1 MIHTL
6 LQIIDSTSSV
16 KKINQFGSNSTNYWF
31 WIAIAEFVLILIL
44 LFLKFK
50 KPNSSTLEEKI
61 LNEAKESNIDF
72 GNLFDSINKSE
83 ELYNLLKKKC
93 HSDRFLD
100 PEQNKIADALFQ
112 EITKN
117 KRNYK
122 ILLELKMDAEKQ
134 LNITF
139 K

>member
-1 MIHTL
+1 MIYTL
-6 LQIIDSTSSV
+6 LQIIDSTSTL
-16 KKINQFGSNSTNYWF
+16 KKINQAGSNSTNYWF

-44 LFLKFK
+44 LLLKIK
-50 KPNSSTLEEKI
+50 KPNPSTLEEKI
-61 LNEAKESNIDF
+61 LNEAKVGDVDL

-83 ELYNLLKKKC
+83 ELYNVLKKKC
-93 HSDRFLD
+93 HPDRFLD

-122 ILLELKMDAEKQ
+122 NLLELKMAAEKQ
-134 LNITF
+134 LNINF
-139 K
+139 